1 MLRASRLA
9 SICVV
14 AALGLAGLTGCRS
27 DPGVAA
33 YVDSTS
39 YSDAEIASIA
49 EEFAA
54 NVPPEQRERIVR
66 DLKDQVLHFLI
77 LGKVAG
83 DYARA
88 KNIKMPTPDP
98 DALAEQQR
106 IPPGLRLTSIL
117 AEYSAALSGLHA
129 AARPIEPTE
138 ADRLEAYRNTTVGD
152 RPLAQPY
159 DEVKQAFNAESMGQS
174 LGLRQMLGEALDGVD
189 VRVNPAYDEIF
200 HLPLQIESARSW
212 LGVDLTGGGSMVRDA
227 PPATEPPAGGQ
238 QQGDQQQPPPQQG
251 EQQQGGQQ
259 PPPQQGGQQPPPQQG
274 EPGPDHGGHG
284 G

>member
-33 YVDSTS
+33 YVDSTTF
-39 YSDAEIASIA
+39 SDAEISAIA
-49 EEFAA
+49 EEFASR
-54 NVPPEQRERIVR
+54 VPEEQRERIVR
-66 DLKDQVLHFLI
+66 DLKDQVLHFMI

-88 KNIKMPTPDP
+88 EGISLPTPDP
-98 DALAEQQR
+98 DSLAQQQG
-106 IPPGLRLTSIL
+106 IPAGLRLTDIL
-117 AEYSAALSGLHA
+117 AEYSAALSGLLA
-129 AARPIEPTE
+129 AAQPIEPTE
-138 ADRLEAYRNTTVGD
+138 ADKLEAYRNTTVGD

-159 DEVKQAFNAESMGQS
+159 NEVKQAFSTETMGPS
-174 LGLRQMLGEALDGVD
+174 LGLRQMLGDALDDVD
-189 VRVNPAYDEIF
+189 IRVNPRYDAVF
-200 HLPLQIESARSW
+200 RLPLQIETARSW
-212 LGVDLTGGGSMVRDA
+212 LGVDLTSGATMVRDA
-227 PPATEPPAGGQ
+227 PEATTPPAGGQ

-251 EQQQGGQQ
+251 DTGQ
-259 PPPQQGGQQPPPQQG
+259 
-274 EPGPDHGGHG
+274 DHGGHAGHG